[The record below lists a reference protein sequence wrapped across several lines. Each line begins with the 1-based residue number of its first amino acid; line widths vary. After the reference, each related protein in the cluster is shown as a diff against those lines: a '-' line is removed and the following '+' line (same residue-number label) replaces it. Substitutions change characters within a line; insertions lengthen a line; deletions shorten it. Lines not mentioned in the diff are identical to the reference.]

1 MKTSF
6 GRLVSDLSTRFTGL
20 PVEQVDGEIER
31 ALRLF
36 VELLGTDR
44 STFYLIDP
52 DGRLAMTH
60 SWAREGVEPS
70 TPSTSSRVPWYTR
83 TLAKGDVIA
92 MSRLPDDLP
101 PDAEAEREYTRS
113 SGMKSN
119 LSVPIAVGGRYVCA
133 LATGA
138 FREYRTWDEE
148 TIDRARLFGQILA
161 NAVHRKRTE
170 EQLRLQLEEIRALK
184 DQLEEENVYLRE
196 EMRGGDFAD
205 VVGQSPALG
214 RVLERVSQVA
224 ATSSS
229 VLLLGETGTGKE
241 LLAQA
246 IHERSPRRARAFIK
260 VNCAALPATLI
271 ETELLGHEKGA
282 FTGAIAMH
290 PGRFELADGG
300 TLFLDEIG
308 DLAVELQ
315 SKLLRVLQDGE
326 VQRLG
331 ATRSR
336 KVDVRLVAATNQDLE
351 RAMAEGRFRR
361 DLYYRLSVFPI
372 QIPPLRERK
381 EDIPLIAW
389 SFIERRQAKLGRRI
403 EQIPRE
409 VMDALVAYD
418 WPGNVRELENVLER
432 ALILS
437 PGKALRL
444 DDPLHAAD
452 RAAAPVA
459 TAPARGLVARGR
471 IGVGPQLRRD
481 GPRARARGARAL
493 RVEDQR
499 PGRSGGGPGR
509 PPQHPALTH
518 EAPGARAPSGQ
529 PHREVVRG
537 VPDLDPAVAQPADGR
552 EALLVGRQ
560 EVPEIE
566 HLDPGVGGP
575 LQLWHLFG
583 AEPPLEAENPRVV
596 ARDRRDA
603 QGQRGRSPDHRHPA
617 RMTPSPARHANHL
630 RVVGRHGVAPDRAE
644 PDALRPPPRK
654 VIAHEMP

>member
-6 GRLVSDLSTRFTGL
+6 GRLVTDLSTRFTGL
-20 PVEQVDGEIER
+20 PVEAVDGEIER

-52 DGRLAMTH
+52 DGRLEMTH
-60 SWAREGVEPS
+60 SWVREGLPPS
-70 TPSTSSRVPWYTR
+70 VPSIISRTPWYVR
-83 TLAKGDVIA
+83 TLARGEGIA
-92 MSRLPDDLP
+92 LSRLPDDLP
-101 PDAEAEREYTRS
+101 PDAEGEREYTRS

-148 TIDRARLFGQILA
+148 TIDRARLVGQIIA
-161 NAVHRKRTE
+161 NAVHRKRSE

-196 EMRGGDFAD
+196 EVRGGDFTD
-205 VVGQSPALG
+205 VVGRSAALG

-224 ATSSS
+224 PTSSS

-246 IHERSPRRARAFIK
+246 IHERSPRKARAFIK
-260 VNCAALPATLI
+260 VNCAALPASLI

-282 FTGAIAMH
+282 FTGAIATH

-372 QIPPLRERK
+372 AIPPLRERR

-389 SFIERRQAKLGRRI
+389 AFVERRQKDLGRRI
-403 EQIPRE
+403 ERDPPRG
-409 VMDALVAYD
+409 DGRARRLRLA
-418 WPGNVRELENVLER
+418 GQRAGAGER
-432 ALILS
+432 ARA
-437 PGKALRL
+437 GAH
-444 DDPLHAAD
+444 PLAGQG
-452 RAAAPVA
+452 AAAGRPAARAGPRGRPRGRA
-459 TAPARGLVARGR
+459 TRRGLRARGR
-471 IGVGPQLRRD
+471 TGVRLELRRG

-493 RVEDQR
+493 RLEDQR
-499 PGRSGGGPGR
+499 AGRGGGGAGR
-509 PPQHPALTH
+509 PPQHPALAH
-518 EAPGARAPSGQ
+518 EAARAGAPSGQ
-529 PHREVVRG
+529 QHREVVGR
-537 VPDLDPAVAQPADGR
+537 VPDLDPTVAEPPDGR
-552 EALLVGRQ
+552 QAFRVGRL
-560 EVPEIE
+560 EVLEVE
-566 HLDPGVGGP
+566 RLDPGLGRP
-575 LQLWHLFG
+575 LQLRHLFG
-583 AEPPLEAENPRVV
+583 TEPPLEAEGPRVG
-596 ARDRRDA
+596 ARDGRDA
-603 QGQRGRSPDHRHPA
+603 KGHGFSSSSR
-617 RMTPSPARHANHL
+617 TPFL
-630 RVVGRHGVAPDRAE
+630 CKD
-644 PDALRPPPRK
+644 DAGSS
-654 VIAHEMP
+654 H

>member
-1 MKTSF
+1 MKTPF

-20 PVEQVDGEIER
+20 PVEAVDGEIER

-60 SWAREGVEPS
+60 SWAREGLPPTAPS
-70 TPSTSSRVPWYTR
+70 TISRMPWYVR
-83 TLAKGDVIA
+83 TLARGDAIA
-92 MSRLPDDLP
+92 LSRLPDDLP
-101 PDAEAEREYTRS
+101 PDAEGEREYSRS

-138 FREYRTWDEE
+138 FREHRTWDEE
-148 TIDRARLFGQILA
+148 TIDRARLVGQIIA
-161 NAVHRKRTE
+161 NAVHRKRSE

-196 EMRGGDFAD
+196 EMRGGDFTD
-205 VVGQSPALG
+205 VVGKSPALG
-214 RVLERVSQVA
+214 RVLDRVSQVA
-224 ATSSS
+224 PTSST

-246 IHERSPRRARAFIK
+246 IHERSPRKAKAFIK
-260 VNCAALPATLI
+260 VNCAALPASLI

-282 FTGAIAMH
+282 FTGAIAAH

-331 ATRSR
+331 STRTR

-351 RAMAEGRFRR
+351 GAMAEGRFRR

-372 QIPPLRERK
+372 QIPPLRERR

-389 SFIERRQAKLGRRI
+389 AFVERRQADLGRHI
-403 EQIPRE
+403 EQIPRD

-444 DDPLHAAD
+444 DDPLRAAG
-452 RAAAPVA
+452 RAASPAAAAPAVGSSPGA
-459 TAPARGLVARGR
+459 GPAPDHSFEAMAREHVRAVLERCGWR
-471 IGVGPQLRRD
+471 IN
-481 GPRARARGARAL
+481 
-493 RVEDQR
+493 
-499 PGRSGGGPGR
+499 GPGGAAEVLAVHPNTLRSRMKRLGLAR
-509 PPQHPALTH
+509 PQASSI
-518 EAPGARAPSGQ
+518 AR
-529 PHREVVRG
+529 
-537 VPDLDPAVAQPADGR
+537 
-552 EALLVGRQ
+552 
-560 EVPEIE
+560 
-566 HLDPGVGGP
+566 
-575 LQLWHLFG
+575 
-583 AEPPLEAENPRVV
+583 
-596 ARDRRDA
+596 
-603 QGQRGRSPDHRHPA
+603 
-617 RMTPSPARHANHL
+617 
-630 RVVGRHGVAPDRAE
+630 
-644 PDALRPPPRK
+644 
-654 VIAHEMP
+654 

>member
-1 MKTSF
+1 MQAPF
-6 GRLVSDLSTRFTGL
+6 DRLVSDLSTRFTGL
-20 PVEQVDGEIER
+20 PVEAVDGEIER

-52 DGRLAMTH
+52 DGRLEMTH
-60 SWAREGVEPS
+60 SWAREGLPPS
-70 TPSTSSRVPWYTR
+70 APSIISRTPWYVR
-83 TLAKGDVIA
+83 TLARGEGIA
-92 MSRLPDDLP
+92 LSRLPDDLP
-101 PDAEAEREYTRS
+101 PDAEGEREYARS

-148 TIDRARLFGQILA
+148 TIDRARLVGQIIA
-161 NAVHRKRTE
+161 NAVHRKRSE

-184 DQLEEENVYLRE
+184 DRFEEENVYLRE
-196 EMRGGDFAD
+196 EVRGGDFAD
-205 VVGQSPALG
+205 VVGRSPALG

-224 ATSSS
+224 PTSST

-260 VNCAALPATLI
+260 VNCAALPASLI

-282 FTGAIAMH
+282 FTGAVATH

-372 QIPPLRERK
+372 AIPPLRERR

-389 SFIERRQAKLGRRI
+389 AFVERRQKDLGRRI

-437 PGKALRL
+437 PGKVLRL
-444 DDPLHAAD
+444 DDPLRAPG
-452 RAAAPVA
+452 RAAAP
-459 TAPARGLVARGR
+459 
-471 IGVGPQLRRD
+471 
-481 GPRARARGARAL
+481 
-493 RVEDQR
+493 
-499 PGRSGGGPGR
+499 
-509 PPQHPALTH
+509 
-518 EAPGARAPSGQ
+518 
-529 PHREVVRG
+529 
-537 VPDLDPAVAQPADGR
+537 
-552 EALLVGRQ
+552 
-560 EVPEIE
+560 
-566 HLDPGVGGP
+566 
-575 LQLWHLFG
+575 G
-583 AEPPLEAENPRVV
+583 AEPPAVASAPGVAQASGWSFDAV
-596 ARDRRDA
+596 AREHVRAVLERCA
-603 QGQRGRSPDHRHPA
+603 WRINGPGGAAEVLAVHPNTLRSRMKRLGLA
-617 RMTPSPARHANHL
+617 RPQASSIAR
-630 RVVGRHGVAPDRAE
+630 
-644 PDALRPPPRK
+644 
-654 VIAHEMP
+654 

>member
-1 MKTSF
+1 M
-6 GRLVSDLSTRFTGL
+6 
-20 PVEQVDGEIER
+20 DGEIER
-31 ALRLF
+31 ALRLL

-52 DGRLAMTH
+52 AGRLVLSH
-60 SWAREGVEPS
+60 SWAREGLEPS
-70 TPSTSSRVPWYTR
+70 TPATASLLPWYTR
-83 TLAKGDVIA
+83 TLARGDVIA
-92 MSRLPDDLP
+92 MARLPDDLP
-101 PDAEAEREYTRS
+101 PEAEGERAYTRA

-119 LSVPIAVGGRYVCA
+119 LSVPIAVGGRHVCA
-133 LATGA
+133 LATGI
-138 FREYRTWDEE
+138 FREHRTWDEE
-148 TIDRARLFGQILA
+148 TIDRVRLVGQILA

-170 EQLRLQLEEIRALK
+170 EQLRLQLDEIRALK
-184 DQLEEENVYLRE
+184 DQVEEENVYLRE
-196 EMRGGDFAD
+196 EVRGGDFTD
-205 VVGQSPALG
+205 IVGRSPALG

-224 ATSSS
+224 PTSSS

-246 IHERSPRRARAFIK
+246 IHERSPRRAKAFIR
-260 VNCAALPATLI
+260 VNCAALPASLI

-282 FTGAIAMH
+282 FTGAIAPH

-372 QIPPLRERK
+372 QIPPLRERR

-389 SFIERRQAKLGRRI
+389 AFVERRQKDLGRRI
-403 EQIPRE
+403 EQIPRD

-437 PGKALRL
+437 PGKTLRL
-444 DDPLHAAD
+444 DDRLRAPGRAAPA
-452 RAAAPVA
+452 AAAPA
-459 TAPARGLVARGR
+459 AASSPGAASASNRSFDAMAREHVRTVLERCAWR
-471 IGVGPQLRRD
+471 IN
-481 GPRARARGARAL
+481 
-493 RVEDQR
+493 
-499 PGRSGGGPGR
+499 GPGGAAEVLAVHPNTLRSRMKRLGLAR
-509 PPQHPALTH
+509 PQASSI
-518 EAPGARAPSGQ
+518 AR
-529 PHREVVRG
+529 
-537 VPDLDPAVAQPADGR
+537 
-552 EALLVGRQ
+552 
-560 EVPEIE
+560 
-566 HLDPGVGGP
+566 
-575 LQLWHLFG
+575 
-583 AEPPLEAENPRVV
+583 
-596 ARDRRDA
+596 
-603 QGQRGRSPDHRHPA
+603 
-617 RMTPSPARHANHL
+617 
-630 RVVGRHGVAPDRAE
+630 
-644 PDALRPPPRK
+644 
-654 VIAHEMP
+654 

>member
-1 MKTSF
+1 M
-6 GRLVSDLSTRFTGL
+6 
-20 PVEQVDGEIER
+20 
-31 ALRLF
+31 
-36 VELLGTDR
+36 
-44 STFYLIDP
+44 
-52 DGRLAMTH
+52 
-60 SWAREGVEPS
+60 
-70 TPSTSSRVPWYTR
+70 
-83 TLAKGDVIA
+83 
-92 MSRLPDDLP
+92 
-101 PDAEAEREYTRS
+101 
-113 SGMKSN
+113 
-119 LSVPIAVGGRYVCA
+119 
-133 LATGA
+133 
-138 FREYRTWDEE
+138 
-148 TIDRARLFGQILA
+148 
-161 NAVHRKRTE
+161 HRKRSE

-196 EMRGGDFAD
+196 EVRGGDFTD

-224 ATSSS
+224 PTSSS

-246 IHERSPRRARAFIK
+246 IHERSPRKARAFIK
-260 VNCAALPATLI
+260 VNCAALPASLI

-282 FTGAIAMH
+282 FTGAIAAH

-331 ATRSR
+331 ATRPR

-361 DLYYRLSVFPI
+361 DLYYRLAVFPI
-372 QIPPLRERK
+372 QIPPLRERR
-381 EDIPLIAW
+381 EDIPLITWA
-389 SFIERRQAKLGRRI
+389 FVERRQKDLGRRI

-444 DDPLHAAD
+444 DDPLRAPG
-452 RAAAPVA
+452 RAAPAA
-459 TAPARGLVARGR
+459 TASTPGVGRGL
-471 IGVGPQLRRD
+471 GPQLRRD

-499 PGRSGGGPGR
+499 AGRGGGGPGR

-518 EAPGARAPSGQ
+518 EAARARAPSGQ
-529 PHREVVRG
+529 QHREVVGG
-537 VPDLDPAVAQPADGR
+537 VPDLDPAVAQPPEGR
-552 EALLVGRQ
+552 QAVLVGRL
-560 EVPEIE
+560 EVLEIE
-566 HLDPGVGGP
+566 RPDPGLGGP
-575 LQLWHLFG
+575 LQLRHLFG
-583 AEPPLEAENPRVV
+583 AQPPFEAESPRKGARDGRDAKGQGSRRAPGHRSV
-596 ARDRRDA
+596 ART
-603 QGQRGRSPDHRHPA
+603 
-617 RMTPSPARHANHL
+617 TP
-630 RVVGRHGVAPDRAE
+630 V
-644 PDALRPPPRK
+644 RPG
-654 VIAHEMP
+654 